1 MKRYFSIPLAS
12 IVFVVAL
19 SAGVHAQTSS
29 TQRVVANIPFT
40 FNVGDKTLPAGKY
53 AITVL
58 NPTSDRK
65 VLQVRSMNGR
75 SSAMIL
81 TNGVIGNL
89 VDDAKLVFHRYN
101 DRYFFAEAQLAG
113 ESTSLAA
120 VWSKRE
126 RAERNAM
133 IAARMNKNVI
143 VITAE

>member
-1 MKRYFSIPLAS
+1 MKRYFSIPLA
-12 IVFVVAL
+12 VLVLVVGL
-19 SAGVHAQTSS
+19 NAGVQAQTSS
-29 TQRVVANIPFT
+29 AQRVVANIPFT

-65 VLQVRSMNGR
+65 VLQVRSINGR
-75 SSAMIL
+75 ASAMIL

-89 VDDAKLVFHRYN
+89 VEDAKLVFHRYD
-101 DRYFFAEAQLAG
+101 DRYFFAQAQLAG

-133 IAARMNKNVI
+133 IAARKHKSVVVI
-143 VITAE
+143 AAE